1 MRKSGDAFSLRNFGE
16 KQLRAFITE
25 LIGTETA
32 TRCNCWRDTEMADLQ
47 GPSKMTPFTM
57 SRMIRASMTYSWRV
71 SGSVALGV
79 ATATAVIVGALLVG
93 DSMRGSL
100 RGLTIERL
108 GNTENAIFPGG
119 FFEVDGLTNTNLDPI
134 ALMLF
139 ENGIVE
145 FRGDDDAIRRAGAV
159 QIIGCDSDFWRLDV
173 SGMQEPPTLDDDS
186 VIVNQSMAS
195 ELGVQVGDLLTL
207 RLPIEQAVPADSPL
221 GKRDA
226 ESEGLPRM
234 RIVGIVPDRGL
245 GIFSVSPSQ
254 AAPRN
259 IFVNRATV
267 GEVLDREGQANALL
281 LDQPATLQDFNISL
295 ADLGLTLQ
303 RIERRFE
310 PESGEPTT
318 IYGYYW
324 LTSERL
330 LLPAIAVDRIKEAF
344 PVDELTETT
353 TYLANALERLNEE
366 GDVVATVP
374 YSTIT
379 AVDSSPQLPLNYD
392 LPANSIDVQSPEAD
406 STTEVIPLVLN
417 QWAADQLGATRGTP
431 LRVAYYEPEVEN
443 GKEIERF
450 FAAVVTDVVPITRP
464 ATPYRRRREATFDQ
478 PPTVYNDPDLTPS
491 VPGVTDQDSISDWDL
506 PFPLKREI
514 SKEDDVY
521 WNEYRLTPKA
531 FLPLNQGQQLFGSRF
546 GETTGIRI
554 STSAAADESLLSQ
567 RLLEILKPSY
577 SELGW
582 SIIPIREQQL
592 AASSGTTPFD
602 GLFLSLSFFV
612 ILAAIMLIAMLFRL
626 GLTQR
631 MTQFGALL
639 AVGWTPRRVASLVL
653 REGLLVAAAGVLL
666 GVVGGFL
673 YAWTVLWALRSLWVG
688 AVTVPFLT
696 FHWTLQSL
704 LIGSFAGWAVAGL
717 TLWKTARW
725 LTQLDAQDLLSQRDT
740 DKMSSRTSGRG
751 RLPLVAGGLGLL
763 AVGVGA
769 FGATAAGQIA
779 AGAFVGGGMLLLIA
793 ALLFIYACLR
803 SPSRLATK
811 TRQDSF
817 TFRQLISRNASRHP
831 LRSTMTIGLMATAA
845 FLIMAISAFRLQP
858 GTEGTGGFTLIG
870 QSSQTLSRD
879 LRQTQVRSEMLGPD
893 ARLLTETTIAPL
905 RLRLGQ
911 DASCNNLYKA
921 TRPTVVG
928 IPESFSKLFDNTS
941 TGLPGFQWAA
951 QGDVPVGQSPWDALN
966 VDAEGTENDPIPVV
980 IDQNTAMWSL
990 QMMKGVGEVRAF
1002 EYEPGKLTYFRVVG
1016 LLANSMLQGKLM
1028 IGENNFKLVFPNVSG
1043 YQYFLIAV
1051 GDSRSDEVASV
1062 LENRL
1067 GDIGMDVTD
1076 ANRVLSTML
1085 AVQNTYLRTFQSL
1098 GALGLLLGTI
1108 GLAVAQMRSVLERR
1122 QELAV
1127 MRAIGFSRQ
1136 RLTSVVMGET
1146 ATLLLFGIG
1155 CGAVCAVLAVLP
1167 HALINGLEPPIVE
1180 PLVLLV
1186 GITLFGLCA
1195 GLAAVRRVSTMPLLE
1210 SLRSN

>member
-1 MRKSGDAFSLRNFGE
+1 
-16 KQLRAFITE
+16 
-25 LIGTETA
+25 
-32 TRCNCWRDTEMADLQ
+32 
-47 GPSKMTPFTM
+47 M
-57 SRMIRASMTYSWRV
+57 SRLIRASMKYSWRV

-119 FFEVDGLTNTNLDPI
+119 FFELDGLTNTNLDPI

-145 FRGDDDAIRRAGAV
+145 FRGDHDEIRRAGSV
-159 QIIGCDSDFWRLDV
+159 QIIGCDSNFWRLDV
-173 SGMQEPPTLDDDS
+173 SGMQKLPALDDDS

-195 ELGVQVGDLLTL
+195 ELGVHVGDLLTL
-207 RLPIEQAVPADSPL
+207 RLPVEQAVPADSPL
-221 GKRDA
+221 GTRDA

-234 RIVGIVPDRGL
+234 RIAGIVPDRGL
-245 GIFSVSPSQ
+245 GIFSVSASQ
-254 AAPRN
+254 ASPRN
-259 IFVNRATV
+259 VFVNRATV
-267 GEVLDREGQANALL
+267 GEVLDRKGQANAIL
-281 LDQPATLQDFNISL
+281 LDQPATLADFNISL

-303 RIERRFE
+303 RIERSFKSD
-310 PESGEPTT
+310 SGEPMS
-318 IYGYYW
+318 IYEYFW

-330 LLPAIAVDRIKEAF
+330 LLPAMAVDRIKEAF
-344 PVDELTETT
+344 PAAELIETT
-353 TYLANALERLNEE
+353 TYLANALERLNQE
-366 GDVVATVP
+366 GEVVATVP

-379 AVDSSPQLPLNYD
+379 AVDGSPQLPLSYEF
-392 LPANSIDVQSPEAD
+392 AQSSIDSQSPEAD
-406 STTEVIPLVLN
+406 NTTEVIPLVLN
-417 QWAADQLGATRGTP
+417 QWTADRLGATRGTF
-431 LRVAYYEPEVEN
+431 LRVAYYEPEVKN
-443 GKEIERF
+443 GQEIERF
-450 FAAVVTDVVPITRP
+450 FTAIVTDVVPITRP

-506 PFPLKREI
+506 PFALKREI
-514 SKEDDVY
+514 SKEDDDY

-531 FLPLNQGQQLFGSRF
+531 FLPLYQGQQLFGSRF
-546 GETTGIRI
+546 GETTGIRF
-554 STSAAADESLLSQ
+554 SASSAADESLLSE
-567 RLLEILKPSY
+567 RLLEILKPSFPD
-577 SELGW
+577 LGW

-631 MTQFGALL
+631 MTQFGTLL
-639 AVGWTPRRVASLVL
+639 AVGWTPRCVARFAL
-653 REGLLVAAAGVLL
+653 REGLLVAAAGVVL

-673 YAWTVLWALRSLWVG
+673 YAWIVLWALRSLWVG

-704 LIGSFAGWAVAGL
+704 LIGSFAGWAVAAV
-717 TLWKTARW
+717 TLWRTARW
-725 LTQLDAQDLLSQRDT
+725 LTHLDAQDLLSQRDT
-740 DKMSSRTSGRG
+740 DKMADRTSGRG
-751 RLPLVAGGLGLL
+751 RLPVAAFGLGCL

-779 AGAFVGGGMLLLIA
+779 AGAFVGGGMLLLVA

-803 SPSRLATK
+803 SPNRLATK
-811 TRQDSF
+811 IHQDSF
-817 TFRQLISRNASRHP
+817 TFWQLISRNASRHP

-858 GTEGTGGFTLIG
+858 NAEGTGGFTLIG

-879 LRQTQVRSEMLGPD
+879 LRQKQVRSEMLGPD
-893 ARLLTETTIAPL
+893 ARLLAETTIAPL

-921 TRPTVVG
+921 TQPTVVG
-928 IPESFSKLFDNTS
+928 ISESFSRLFNNNTS
-941 TGLPGFQWAA
+941 TVLPGFQWAA
-951 QGDVPVGQSPWDALN
+951 DGDLPVGKTPWDALD
-966 VDAEGTENDPIPVV
+966 VVATGTENDPIPVI

-1028 IGENNFKLVFPNVSG
+1028 IGENNFKRIFPDISG

-1051 GDSRSDEVASV
+1051 EHSRSEEVASV

-1076 ANRVLSTML
+1076 ANRVLSKML

-1180 PLVLLV
+1180 PFILLV

-1195 GLAAVRRVSTMPLLE
+1195 GLAAVRRVSRMPLLE

>member
-1 MRKSGDAFSLRNFGE
+1 
-16 KQLRAFITE
+16 
-25 LIGTETA
+25 
-32 TRCNCWRDTEMADLQ
+32 MADLQ
-47 GPSKMTPFTM
+47 GPSSMKPFTV
-57 SRMIRASMTYSWRV
+57 SRLIRASMKYSWRV

-108 GNTENAIFPGG
+108 GKTENAIFPGG
-119 FFEVDGLTNTNLDPI
+119 FFELEGLANTDVDPI

-145 FRGDDDAIRRAGAV
+145 FRGDDDAIRRAGSV
-159 QIIGCDSDFWRLDV
+159 QIIGCDSNFWRLDV
-173 SGMQEPPTLDDDS
+173 SGMQKVPTLDDDS

-207 RLPIEQAVPADSPL
+207 RLPVEQAVPADSPL
-221 GKRDA
+221 GTRDA

-234 RIVGIVPDRGL
+234 RIAGIVPDRGL
-245 GIFSVSPSQ
+245 GIFSVAPSQ

-267 GEVLDREGQANALL
+267 AEVLDRKGQANAIL
-281 LDQPATLQDFNISL
+281 LDQPASLLDFNISL
-295 ADLGLTLQ
+295 ADLGLSLK
-303 RIERRFE
+303 RIERSFE
-310 PESGEPTT
+310 TETGEPMA
-318 IYGYYW
+318 IYDYFW

-330 LLPAIAVDRIKEAF
+330 LLPEIAVDRIKEAF
-344 PVDELTETT
+344 PAAELTETT
-353 TYLANALERLNEE
+353 TYLANALERLNQKGE
-366 GDVVATVP
+366 VVATVP

-379 AVDSSPQLPLNYD
+379 AVDSSPQLPLNYE
-392 LPANSIDVQSPEAD
+392 LAEISIDSPLPEAD
-406 STTEVIPLVLN
+406 STTEPIPLVLN
-417 QWAADQLGATRGTP
+417 QWTADRLGATRGTK
-431 LRVAYYEPEVEN
+431 LRVAYYEPEVKN
-443 GKEIERF
+443 GQEIERF
-450 FAAVVTDVVPITRP
+450 FQAVVTDVVPITRP
-464 ATPYRRRREATFDQ
+464 ARPYRRRREATFNQ

-514 SKEDDVY
+514 SKEDDAY

-531 FLPLNQGQQLFGSRF
+531 FLPLYQGQQLFGSRF

-554 STSAAADESLLSQ
+554 AKSAAADESLLTQ

-582 SIIPIREQQL
+582 SVIPIREQQL

-612 ILAAIMLIAMLFRL
+612 ILAAVMLIAMLFRL

-631 MTQFGALL
+631 MTQFGTLL
-639 AVGWTPRRVASLVL
+639 AVGWTPRCVASMVL

-673 YAWTVLWALRSLWVG
+673 YAWIVLLALRSLWIG
-688 AVTVPFLT
+688 AVTVPFLN
-696 FHWTLQSL
+696 FHWTFPSL
-704 LIGSFAGWAVAGL
+704 LIGSFSGWAVAAV
-717 TLWKTARW
+717 TLWRTARW
-725 LTQLDAQDLLSQRDT
+725 LTNLDAQDLLSQRDT
-740 DKMSSRTSGRG
+740 DKIADRKADRG
-751 RLPLVAGGLGLL
+751 KLPLVAGGLGCV
-763 AVGVGA
+763 AIGVGA

-793 ALLFIYACLR
+793 ALLFIYARLR

-811 TRQDSF
+811 TGQDSF
-817 TFRQLISRNASRHP
+817 TFRQLISRNACRHP

-858 GTEGTGGFTLIG
+858 SAEGTGGFTLIG
-870 QSSQTLSRD
+870 QSSQALSRD

-893 ARLLTETTIAPL
+893 ARLLADTTIAPL
-905 RLRLGQ
+905 RLRVGQ

-921 TRPTVVG
+921 TQPTILG
-928 IPESFSKLFDNTS
+928 IPDSFSNLFDNTP
-941 TGLPGFQWAA
+941 TVLPGFQWAA
-951 QGDVPVGQSPWDALN
+951 DGDVPVGQTPWDALD
-966 VDAEGTENDPIPVV
+966 VDATGTENDPIPVI

-1016 LLANSMLQGKLM
+1016 LLANSLLQGKLM
-1028 IGENNFKLVFPNVSG
+1028 IGENNFKRIFPDISG

-1051 GDSRSDEVASV
+1051 DDSRSNEVAGIF
-1062 LENRL
+1062 ENRL
-1067 GDIGMDVTD
+1067 GDIGMDITD
-1076 ANRVLSTML
+1076 ANRTLATML

-1136 RLTSVVMGET
+1136 SLTSVVMGET

-1155 CGAVCAVLAVLP
+1155 CGAICAVLAVLP
-1167 HALINGLEPPIVE
+1167 HALINGLKPPILE
-1180 PLVLLV
+1180 PFILLI
-1186 GITLFGLCA
+1186 GITLFGLSA
-1195 GLAAVRRVSTMPLLE
+1195 GLASVRRVSKMPLLE